1 MVQWLSKNTIWH
13 SLVNN
18 VVFGF
23 GMLNTLFLLIGIS
36 WIISKIKYQMSKL
49 HLKNQKSH
57 PEFISGSRNEFGMTI
72 GKILL
77 WVFGFF
83 AYQSLQTTPT
93 LRYFIIIYPFLAI
106 FTGIG
111 INSFLEKIK
120 NKNLFV
126 ICHLSFVILLLIW
139 PLMFSSI
146 YFHKNTRV
154 EASEWIYKNLPNN
167 SYILSEYWDDA
178 LPMSVANN
186 YGKVFSGN
194 QLKVFDPD
202 TQEKWQ
208 IMNQELVKADYY
220 ILSSNRG
227 WGSIPTVP
235 KKYPIMSKFYE
246 DLFASRC
253 HPERAERVEG
263 SYCYKKIKE
272 FTSYPQ
278 FQISNFKFQIND
290 DWSDEGFT
298 VYDHPKVLIY
308 KNVKK

>member
-1 MVQWLSKNTIWH
+1 LH

-18 VVFGF
+18 IVFGF
-23 GMLNTLFLLIGIS
+23 GIIPTMFLIFGILKVFLSFPRRRAIVPLGKSIPIFIILF
-36 WIISKIKYQMSKL
+36 
-49 HLKNQKSH
+49 
-57 PEFISGSRNEFGMTI
+57 
-72 GKILL
+72 

-154 EASEWIYKNLPNN
+154 EASEWIYKNLPSG

-178 LPMSVANN
+178 LPMSVANT
-186 YGKVFSGN
+186 YGKVFSGT

-202 TQEKWQ
+202 TPEKWQ
-208 IMNQELVKADYY
+208 VINQELAKADYY

-227 WGSIPTVP
+227 WGSIPTVSN
-235 KKYPIMSKFYE
+235 KYPLMSKFYE

-253 HPERAERVEG
+253 HPERSASWRRVEG

-272 FTSYPQ
+272 FTSYPKFSIFNFQ
-278 FQISNFKFQIND
+278 FSIND